1 MLDSVEYKLTNLNG
15 TYLIESVSQ
24 YALKVKLGVK
34 NLCRWCLKFKHTL
47 YSNIFKLRI
56 LYIRNNPYATE
67 KSIHFKIYLH
77 IAELNNLVA
86 AVKLTVFPD
95 LI

>member
-1 MLDSVEYKLTNLNG
+1 MIDSVEYNLTNLNVA
-15 TYLIESVSQ
+15 YLIESFYQ
-24 YALKVKLGVK
+24 YALKVKLGFG
-34 NLCRWCLKFKHTL
+34 NLYRWCLKFKHTL

-77 IAELNNLVA
+77 IAELYNQVA
-86 AVKLTVFPD
+86 AIKLTRFLHLV
-95 LI
+95 